1 MPDVRRHLL
10 TPLLIA
16 GVLATV
22 LLSGSAG
29 QVAAAG
35 NADFLAMANRYRAAA
50 NVQPVDAS
58 SLLASIAVERSN
70 AMATADQMKH
80 DLDRVG
86 RLLTASGVCWT
97 GMSEIIAANR
107 TGSVSSFGE
116 QWHGSQGHRDI
127 MLSGR
132 YTHAGG
138 SWARGSSGTY
148 YAAMVFVALCGGFVD
163 IGSSNFKAEIGWLVE
178 SKVTAGCSW
187 NRFCPAA
194 SVTREQM
201 ASFLRRVTGIP
212 TQADGWFTDIGSSMH
227 RGDINGIAVAKVAA
241 GCSDSRY
248 CPTTRVTREQMA
260 SFLTRALN
268 LPIGGRD
275 YFSDDDGTAHE
286 GAINSLAAAGIT
298 AGCSAGRFCPNSGV
312 TREQMAGFLYRAFG
326 P

>member
-1 MPDVRRHLL
+1 MLDVRRHLL
-10 TPLLIA
+10 TPLLVA

-22 LLSGSAG
+22 LFSGSTG

-50 NVQPVDAS
+50 KVQPVGAS
-58 SLLASIAVERSN
+58 SLLESIAVERSN
-70 AMATADQMKH
+70 AMASADQMEH

-86 RLLTASGVCWT
+86 RLLTASGVCWR
-97 GMSEIIAANR
+97 GMSEIIAYNR
-107 TGSVSSFGE
+107 TGSITSFGE
-116 QWHGSQGHRDI
+116 RWHASAGHRDI
-127 MLSGR
+127 MLGGR

-138 SWARGSSGTY
+138 SWTRGSSGTY
-148 YAAMVFVALCGGFVD
+148 YAAMVFVELCRGFVD
-163 IGSSNFKAEIGWLVE
+163 IGSSSFKAEIGWLVE

-187 NRFCPAA
+187 NTFCPGA

-212 TQADGWFTDIGSSMH
+212 AQASGWFTDIGSSMH

-241 GCSDSRY
+241 GCTDSRY
-248 CPTTRVTREQMA
+248 CPTTRVTRGQMA

-268 LPIGGRD
+268 LPVVARD
-275 YFSDDDGTAHE
+275 YFSDDDGTTHE
-286 GAINSLAAAGIT
+286 GAINALAAAGIT
-298 AGCSAGRFCPNSGV
+298 GGCSAGRFCPSSAV